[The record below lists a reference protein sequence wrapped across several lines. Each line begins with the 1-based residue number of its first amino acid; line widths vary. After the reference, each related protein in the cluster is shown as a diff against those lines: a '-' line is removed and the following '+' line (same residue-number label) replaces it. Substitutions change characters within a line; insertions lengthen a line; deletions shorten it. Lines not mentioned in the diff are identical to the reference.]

1 MTEELRG
8 HPGVMALSEHGCRW
22 AGSLLASRLIFILK
36 MKGTW
41 KITSWRSNINRFVLD
56 HSNRPRGARA

>member
-22 AGSLLASRLIFILK
+22 AGSLLASRLDLHLK
-36 MKGTW
+36 NEGNME
-41 KITSWRSNINRFVLD
+41 D
-56 HSNRPRGARA
+56 Y